1 MKVFRW
7 ARPVALAVVAVV
19 AVGCAASEANGEAGG
34 GADEVVAKIGDEVI
48 TAAELEAELRKN
60 NAKAWQAWYDARKST
75 LDGMVNTRVLEAE
88 VAKRGTTLSALQAEV
103 TGNATPVTDAEIQA
117 FYAQNR
123 ARMSGRPLDDEV
135 KPQIRQHLA
144 TQRTSQVMRDFV
156 TELKKQAGVRILLDP
171 LRSEV
176 KIAANDPR
184 KGPEGAPI
192 TLVEFSDFQ

>member
-7 ARPVALAVVAVV
+7 ACPVALAVVAVV
-19 AVGCAASEANGEAGG
+19 AVGCAASEAGG

-75 LDGMVNTRVLEAE
+75 LDGMVNTRVLDAE
-88 VAKRGTTLSALQAEV
+88 VAKRGTTLSALQAEI
-103 TGNATPVTDAEIQA
+103 TGKATSVTDAEIGA
-117 FYAQNR
+117 YYAQNK
-123 ARMSGRPLDDEV
+123 ARMSGRPLDEM

-144 TQRTSQVMRDFV
+144 GQRTSGVMQDFL
-156 TELKKQAGVRILLDP
+156 TLLKKRASVRVLLDP
-171 LRSEV
+171 PRSEV